1 MSDFEL
7 KLTLNHQIIVVV
19 WITFCVVE
27 SWVEKSSFT
36 NILKKYLNIL
46 FKGKDQKNERN
57 QGFC

>member
-46 FKGKDQKNERN
+46 FKGKD
-57 QGFC
+57 